1 MNHSEHGCVDSE
13 VLVVGAGPVGLTL
26 ANALA
31 HHGVTTTVVDSRDAP
46 REQSRANN
54 LYARP
59 QELLA
64 AVGLRD
70 LLADGAHRVSNAQ
83 FVMGGRS
90 IDVVHF
96 ADATLP
102 YPSVLYS
109 SQAVMERRM
118 RGALADRGRPVE
130 GGVTV
135 AGIEQDATG
144 VSAELETADGRRV
157 THRTRYLVGADG
169 ANSVVRRTVG
179 IELDVEEF
187 PRRATRQIDARLSW
201 RRPTTRDT
209 MWFFVYENG
218 FAGVLPIEG
227 DHHRLFLV
235 EDDADMPEREP
246 TLEEMQDRAREVT
259 GDPTVTLSDPVWASH
274 TRFAHGV
281 ASAHAA
287 GRVFLAGDAG
297 HLNLPIGGQGM
308 NAGMQDAVTL
318 AWRLAMTLAG
328 HAGPSVLDSYA
339 TERHGEHQRLGRQ
352 QVSGFRRLMYRSRL
366 QDKALEVAAGTIP
379 DIGQRL
385 LGAEEL
391 QQLAVAYPD
400 SPLSVDHRP
409 RRPGRRPVHAGGRAP
424 DARVVRDDRTTTL
437 FDQIHNPDGL
447 TWGWTLLAFEAGGDD
462 RAELGAAVETAT
474 ARHPWLRARLVRQQ
488 PDGPDAPV
496 GVPVLWDLDGDAHR
510 AYGTARSAT
519 LVLVRPDGHVALLA
533 PAHLGDALLDHCA
546 GIGPASDRQSPELA
560 LAGGARADG

>member
-1 MNHSEHGCVDSE
+1 MQNAVRSE

-31 HHGVTTTVVDSRDAP
+31 HHGVTATVVDSRHEP
-46 REQSRANN
+46 RTQSRANN

-70 LLADGAHRVSNAQ
+70 LLADGAHRVSSAQ
-83 FVMGGRS
+83 FVMNGRS
-90 IDVVHF
+90 IDTVGF
-96 ADATLP
+96 DDASLP
-102 YPSVLYS
+102 YPAVLYS
-109 SQAVMERRM
+109 SQAVMERTM
-118 RGALADRGRPVE
+118 RDALTGRGRPVE
-130 GGVTV
+130 GGVTLV
-135 AGIEQDATG
+135 GLEQDATG
-144 VSAELETADGRRV
+144 VDAELETADGHRY
-157 THRTRYLVGADG
+157 THRARYVVGTDG
-169 ANSVVRRTVG
+169 ANSAVRRAVR
-179 IELDVEEF
+179 IELEVEDF

-227 DHHRLFLV
+227 DCHRLFFV
-235 EDDADMPEREP
+235 EDDEGMPEREP
-246 TLEEMQDRAREVT
+246 TVEEMQDRAREVT
-259 GDPTVTLSDPVWASH
+259 GDPTVTLTDPIWASH
-274 TRFAHGV
+274 TRFRHGV
-281 ASAHAA
+281 ASAHAV

-328 HAGPSVLDSYA
+328 RAAPAVLASYA
-339 TERHGEHQRLGRQ
+339 TERHGEHRRLGRQ
-352 QVSGFRRLMYRSRL
+352 EVSGFRRLMYRSGL
-366 QDKALEVAAGTIP
+366 QDKVLDVAAAAVP
-379 DIGQRL
+379 EIGKRL

-409 RRPGRRPVHAGGRAP
+409 RRPGRRVAAGHRAP
-424 DARVVRDDRTTTL
+424 DSRVVRDDRTTTL
-437 FDQIHNPDGL
+437 FEQIYNPDGL
-447 TWGWTLLAFEAGGDD
+447 TWGWALLAFEGPGDD
-462 RAELGAAVETAT
+462 RAELAAAVEAVTL
-474 ARHPWLRARLVRQQ
+474 RHPWVRARLVRNR
-488 PDGPDAPV
+488 PDGPAAPDE
-496 GVPVLWDLDGDAHR
+496 VPVLWDLDGQAHS

-519 LVLVRPDGHVALLA
+519 LVLVRPDGHVGLLA
-533 PAHLGDALLDHCA
+533 PADRGDALLTYCGAIDPTHDRR
-546 GIGPASDRQSPELA
+546 PAELA
-560 LAGGARADG
+560 HAGAHS